1 MNLNEINIL
10 STVIEDL
17 YGAAFQSYTG
27 SIKCVM
33 KISSEN
39 KLMMTC
45 MMVTNLG
52 DRSQMQNAARES
64 EKDLKKVGKDCLD
77 NVKKLFKEKAGR
89 TLKTKEV
96 SSDTSVEL
104 INYHAYSE
112 KGTALV
118 RQVHFFEIS

>member
-1 MNLNEINIL
+1 VNLNEINIL

>member
-1 MNLNEINIL
+1 VNLNEINIL

-89 TLKTKEV
+89 TLKTKEA